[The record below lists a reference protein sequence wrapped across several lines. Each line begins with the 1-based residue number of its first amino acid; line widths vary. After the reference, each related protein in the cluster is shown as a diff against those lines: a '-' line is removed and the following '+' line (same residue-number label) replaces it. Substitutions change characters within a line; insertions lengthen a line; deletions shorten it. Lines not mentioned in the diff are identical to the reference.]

1 VQVKKQ
7 LRAQEIAKENGLPC
21 IYLGAHFPILSLV
34 FVGSP
39 GSQSS
44 PAAQPCH
51 TKPTYVSYALTAMH
65 PLSAYTQVFPD
76 REHFGRIFYNM
87 VRGARVP
94 ACLPSL
100 R

>member
-21 IYLGAHFPILSLV
+21 IYLGAHFPILSPV
-34 FVGSP
+34 FVCSS

-51 TKPTYVSYALTAMH
+51 TKPTYASYARSAMH
-65 PLSAYTQVFPD
+65 PLNAYTQVFPD

-87 VRGARVP
+87 VRGAR
-94 ACLPSL
+94 LPPFPPH
-100 R
+100 